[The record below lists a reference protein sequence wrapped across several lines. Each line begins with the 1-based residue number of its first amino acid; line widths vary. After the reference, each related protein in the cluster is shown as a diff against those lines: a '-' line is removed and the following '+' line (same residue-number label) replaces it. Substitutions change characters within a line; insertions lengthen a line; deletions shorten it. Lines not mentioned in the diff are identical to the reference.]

1 MDKQRAITLIK
12 EFLIA
17 DLSKEGWFSSV
28 RPFLKAV
35 ILYGSVAKETNRP
48 DSDIDI
54 LLIMPL
60 DIEEKYTMGEYFY
73 DYREQKINI
82 VIRSI
87 EKLRRIAEEKNDIFQ
102 KKIFRGAEI
111 LEETDDEVR
120 KLLKDMEKINA

>member
-1 MDKQRAITLIK
+1 
-12 EFLIA
+12 
-17 DLSKEGWFSSV
+17 
-28 RPFLKAV
+28 
-35 ILYGSVAKETNRP
+35 VAKETNRP

-102 KKIFRGAEI
+102 KEIFRGAEI